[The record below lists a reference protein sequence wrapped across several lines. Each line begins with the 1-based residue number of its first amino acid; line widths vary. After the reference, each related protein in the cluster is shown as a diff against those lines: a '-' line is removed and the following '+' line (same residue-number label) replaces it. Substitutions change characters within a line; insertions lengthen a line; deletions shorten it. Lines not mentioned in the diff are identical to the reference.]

1 MRAKPKPKKLH
12 TIIHAYE
19 LKAEDVGA
27 YTSRTL
33 ITHFK
38 RETPGYYC
46 STEMF
51 YDVLVKACAVC
62 ISLEASCADIEHVSE
77 NNKVCEYV
85 YRILLI

>member
-1 MRAKPKPKKLH
+1 
-12 TIIHAYE
+12 
-19 LKAEDVGA
+19 
-27 YTSRTL
+27 
-33 ITHFK
+33 
-38 RETPGYYC
+38 
-46 STEMF
+46 MF